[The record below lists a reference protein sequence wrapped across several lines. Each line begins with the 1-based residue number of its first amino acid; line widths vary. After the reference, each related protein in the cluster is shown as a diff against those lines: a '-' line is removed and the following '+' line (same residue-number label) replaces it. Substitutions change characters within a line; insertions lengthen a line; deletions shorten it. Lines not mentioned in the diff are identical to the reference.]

1 MTTPRGPGIEVLHR
15 DEHVVVVNK
24 PGGLLV
30 HRTKESSDT
39 VFLLQELRDQLD
51 LHVFPV
57 HRLDRAVSGAI
68 AFALSSEDARDLQAM
83 MARKNTR
90 KEYLALVR
98 GGTPAE
104 GETRRPLTADN
115 GVKKEAHTSFEKIAE
130 LSRCSLLRVRIHTGR
145 RHQIRRHLSHLAHQ
159 LIGDTSYG
167 KGRINTF
174 FREEYG
180 LPRLFLHASR
190 LEIDHPR
197 TGERLEIF
205 APLADDLRRFLKR
218 LPDHDASLLET
229 L

>member
-1 MTTPRGPGIEVLHR
+1 VTHPRGREIRVLHR
-15 DEHVVVVNK
+15 DEHIVVVNK
-24 PGGLLV
+24 PGGMLV
-30 HRTKESSDT
+30 HRTKESADT
-39 VFLLQELRDQLD
+39 VFLLQEMRNQLG

-68 AFALSSEDARDLQAM
+68 AFALSSEDARELQASM
-83 MARKNTR
+83 SKENAR

-98 GGTPAE
+98 GSTPAE
-104 GETRRPLTADN
+104 GESRRPLTADN

-130 LSRCSLLRVRIHTGR
+130 LSRCSLLRVRIYTGR

-167 KGRINTF
+167 KGRINAF

-197 TGERLEIF
+197 TGKRLEIF
-205 APLADDLRRFLKR
+205 SPLADDLRRFLKR

>member
-1 MTTPRGPGIEVLHR
+1 
-15 DEHVVVVNK
+15 
-24 PGGLLV
+24 
-30 HRTKESSDT
+30 
-39 VFLLQELRDQLD
+39 
-51 LHVFPV
+51 
-57 HRLDRAVSGAI
+57 
-68 AFALSSEDARDLQAM
+68 M